1 MTIVEDTS
9 IDNFVQKIGIS
20 KFCFRWQ
27 KAHILVSEEKRE
39 ANKQNCFLSINS
51 MVDTSYHHHL
61 ILKFLKSGF
70 CVKHIVVAID
80 AFLQENFCVA
90 YWPIIYL
97 TIVLHCLYHHVI
109 VTLMAISM
117 SSSLR
122 SVMYM
127 LATTSSSSSEPSTHP
142 CQHHSLHVTCLAYFP
157 PPKQAGTQSQHKTK
171 FKTHR
176 RRWRRCLHHDVR
188 GATGCRMSVW
198 IHSGG
203 GGTTCALLRESS
215 PQNWFDKYYK
225 QILQIQSKYKYY

>member
-27 KAHILVSEEKRE
+27 KAHIMVSEEKRE

-90 YWPIIYL
+90 HWPIIYL
-97 TIVLHCLYHHVI
+97 TIVLHRLSHHVMSHHHCHRHLDGDLNVLLAEVGDVHVGDNLLPPLLLLRTLYPASLCH
-109 VTLMAISM
+109 VTS
-117 SSSLR
+117 
-122 SVMYM
+122 M
-127 LATTSSSSSEPSTHP
+127 LAM
-142 CQHHSLHVTCLAYFP
+142 TCLSLIFP
-157 PPKQAGTQSQHKTK
+157 PLKEACTQSQHKTNSK
-171 FKTHR
+171 RTGALEEVWAPRCPR
-176 RRWRRCLHHDVR
+176 RDWSSNVGVDRLGGRGHH
-188 GATGCRMSVW
+188 
-198 IHSGG
+198 
-203 GGTTCALLRESS
+203 
-215 PQNWFDKYYK
+215 
-225 QILQIQSKYKYY
+225 

>member
-1 MTIVEDTS
+1 MD
-9 IDNFVQKIGIS
+9 GLLMLLL
-20 KFCFRWQ
+20 
-27 KAHILVSEEKRE
+27 HIMPADRLSCWPASEEE
-39 ANKQNCFLSINS
+39 GVFVGHGINKLGNGAKGFAILPL
-51 MVDTSYHHHL
+51 VGELTSYHHL
-61 ILKFLKSGF
+61 NLKFLKSDF
-70 CVKHIVVAID
+70 CVSHIVVAID

-127 LATTSSSSSEPSTHP
+127 LATISSSSEPSTHP

-157 PPKQAGTQSQHKTK
+157 PPKQAGTRSQHKTK

-176 RRWRRCLHHDVR
+176 RCWRRCLHHDVR

-198 IHSGG
+198 IHSGAG
-203 GGTTCALLRESS
+203 APPVHHL
-215 PQNWFDKYYK
+215 
-225 QILQIQSKYKYY
+225 